1 MTRYKILSRT
11 AIGTGGW
18 VEHTGEYEAANDE
31 AAIKAALMSGNGA
44 GDPSG
49 EYVAIPVR
57 SFKPRK
63 VEAKQAY
70 SFS

>member
-1 MTRYKILSRT
+1 MTIYKILCAVEGQSR
-11 AIGTGGW
+11 W
-18 VEHTGEYEAANDE
+18 HELTGEYEGSNDE

-63 VEAKQAY
+63 VEAKQAF